1 MTNQIK
7 CITFRFV
14 KGGNPGD
21 GVKTPWGSGI
31 QTPSYILSPLDSGPQ
46 KFFWFR
52 MPNFFFSFPS
62 FRGIRKHR
70 RETGGVFLFF
80 TVFINYKNGAKKTG
94 LTPDRVMF
102 FHKNYFA
109 GTISFTVTVNTTS
122 CPANSGT

>member
-1 MTNQIK
+1 M
-7 CITFRFV
+7 
-14 KGGNPGD
+14 
-21 GVKTPWGSGI
+21 KTPWGSGI

-80 TVFINYKNGAKKTG
+80 TVFINYKNGAKKNRSDPRPVYVFSQKLFCRNNFIYGYSKYNILPRQFRNIVFRECNIDITRFA
-94 LTPDRVMF
+94 L
-102 FHKNYFA
+102 FH
-109 GTISFTVTVNTTS
+109 
-122 CPANSGT
+122 AN